1 MFIYFFLFKK
11 NRFISNKYLRKPTCK
26 DQDVEWAYAFDVHL
40 NAFFP
45 LLIIL
50 HIFQLFFYHC
60 KHNFNFLYFCYHYYI
75 LFLIVFF
82 SSLII
87 LWFSIVVLIS
97 QDGFIAR
104 FVGNSFWLIALGYY
118 IYITFL
124 GYSGKFMILYLFN
137 NSAND

>member
-1 MFIYFFLFKK
+1 MF
-11 NRFISNKYLRKPTCK
+11 C
-26 DQDVEWAYAFDVHL
+26 
-40 NAFFP
+40 
-45 LLIIL
+45 
-50 HIFQLFFYHC
+50 
-60 KHNFNFLYFCYHYYI
+60 
-75 LFLIVFF
+75 F

-137 NSAND
+137 NSAYYLFFVRLIHLKSDVHILI